1 MSARPRYHTTAPPS
15 IGAFDT
21 EACRGNLLVVC
32 SPDSH
37 FEPKDQKDSPQRLIA
52 WLWREGREVNF
63 CYNLTYDRAILL
75 KPLARRFKKGQRKIS
90 VGPFRLSLLGNK
102 SFKITRKGYHARSF
116 YDVSGFFADGERTL
130 PLEVTARE
138 FLGEGKLKD
147 VDRAVLG
154 SEPSYYPA
162 HREEVI
168 RYCKRDAELAL
179 RLGKLLVSM
188 LGETLGFYP
197 SRFNSKASISKAW
210 LEVHHP
216 ELFRRRGP
224 TRWGL
229 ARESYRGG
237 IFLTR
242 VLGRVPNSGE
252 IDLRSQYG
260 SSLLRLPR
268 IDRLMVKVG
277 ETYHPEAL
285 LGSYRILID
294 YDGRLPLDPTLRGEK
309 KGQAH
314 ILYPVTEP
322 GELRPY
328 TATKPEMDYFVRA
341 KRSFIVLMA
350 EEYFGPHEPQLPELA
365 GLLEEVTALKG
376 QPDTKSKVKRMLLKT
391 IINAAYGCFAE
402 SRHGETQ
409 LTNWPLAAHI
419 TGECRAKIWEEWD
432 HLEAHGSEILSV
444 NTDSLRYTV
453 PEEVEPCDRC
463 PILPGVGEFSLE
475 FVGAT
480 VTHYQSGIALIQRD
494 DGTEKLRKRGK
505 PLLTADMLKNATGP
519 VLSVPSR
526 HVTGFFEAIAQ
537 GRPEDIGVFDD
548 PNDPDDDTKLDL
560 RANQNILRYDPE
572 ELRFEVLNQRKVTGE
587 PIDFEVATKERW
599 QTETAWSASA
609 ATYRTCESPASR
621 RHRTPPAPPRS

>member
-1 MSARPRYHTTAPPS
+1 MTARPRYHTTAPPS
-15 IGAFDT
+15 IGALDT

-37 FEPKDQKDSPQRLIA
+37 FEPKDQKDSPQRLLA
-52 WLWREGREVNF
+52 WLWREGRDVTF

-102 SFKITRKGYHARSF
+102 SFKLTKAGSHHARSF

-130 PLEVTARE
+130 PLEETARE

-154 SEPSYYPA
+154 SDPTYYPA

-168 RYCKRDAELAL
+168 KYCKRDAELAL

-224 TRWGL
+224 PRWGL
-229 ARESYRGG
+229 ARESYKGG

-268 IDRLMVKVG
+268 IDRLTVRVSQ
-277 ETYHPEAL
+277 TYHPEAL
-285 LGSYRILID
+285 LGAYRILID
-294 YDGRLPLDPTLRGEK
+294 YDGRLPLDPTLRGK
-309 KGQAH
+309 RKGQAH
-314 ILYPVTEP
+314 ILYPVTKP

-350 EEYFGPHEPQLPELA
+350 EEYFGTYEPQLPEIA

-376 QPDTKSKVKRMLLKT
+376 QPDTKSKVRRMLLKT
-391 IINAAYGCFAE
+391 VINASYGCLAE

-432 HLEAHGSEILSV
+432 HLESHGSLILSV
-444 NTDSLRYTV
+444 NTDSLRYVV

-480 VTHYQSGIALIQRD
+480 VTHYQSGIALIQKD
-494 DGTEKLRKRGK
+494 DGSEKLRKRGK
-505 PLLTADMLKNATGP
+505 PLLTADMLKAATGQ

-560 RANQNILRYDPE
+560 TANLRPLEYNPE
-572 ELRFEVLNQRKVTGE
+572 ELRFEVLNERHVRSRPYDFDTVTDNRWRSGSSWPE
-587 PIDFEVATKERW
+587 NGANFQAAVAH
-599 QTETAWSASA
+599 A
-609 ATYRTCESPASR
+609 
-621 RHRTPPAPPRS
+621 